1 MKRNLFLF
9 LTFFLVFYSNAQSS
23 QDYSLE
29 GLSKVCLNYYEVSSF
44 HDGRAIVKN
53 VKLGE
58 DGYEK
63 VYGVIDKEGNEIVPC
78 SYNFI
83 SSYHEGMAQVK
94 KKGKFG
100 FINTKGKE
108 IIPCMYDE
116 TNLFS
121 EGVAAVKRGNK
132 WGYVDSLGKEVL
144 PCVYST
150 AYDFSEGLACV
161 YKPNGPNGYINK
173 QGKMVLQQTGGV
185 FSEGLAVKDDTKFID
200 KTGKIVFKVET
211 EVHQCGEFSEGLAF
225 VQKDWC
231 YGYIDK
237 SGHLVIPITY
247 SEAKNFSEGL
257 ASVKKGQCGELDIEG
272 KGRYGY
278 IDKKGEVV
286 VPFIY
291 KWGSSF
297 NEGVAAVKKADSEKS
312 EYIFIDKIGKQIFPL
327 VFDEACGFSEGLAAV
342 KRGDKWGY
350 VDKNGKCSLDF

>member
-1 MKRNLFLF
+1 M
-9 LTFFLVFYSNAQSS
+9 
-23 QDYSLE
+23 
-29 GLSKVCLNYYEVSSF
+29 
-44 HDGRAIVKN
+44 
-53 VKLGE
+53 
-58 DGYEK
+58 
-63 VYGVIDKEGNEIVPC
+63 
-78 SYNFI
+78 
-83 SSYHEGMAQVK
+83 
-94 KKGKFG
+94 
-100 FINTKGKE
+100 
-108 IIPCMYDE
+108 
-116 TNLFS
+116 
-121 EGVAAVKRGNK
+121 
-132 WGYVDSLGKEVL
+132 L

-185 FSEGLAVKDDTKFID
+185 FSEGLAVKDDIKFID

-237 SGHLVIPITY
+237 SGRLVVPLIY
-247 SEAKNFSEGL
+247 CEAENLSEGL

-286 VPFIY
+286 IPFIY

-312 EYIFIDKIGKQIFPL
+312 EFIFIDKTGQQLFSL

-342 KRGDKWGY
+342 KKGDKWGY
-350 VDKNGKCSLDF
+350 VDKQGRTTFDF